1 MSSGGSLAGLRGELT
16 EFAGQRTELALV
28 RLALGAAR
36 PISLVSDLAPS
47 LLAQASLMTSTDRQ
61 PERWLR
67 SRRGTGDERT

>member
-28 RLALGAAR
+28 RLVLGAAR

-47 LLAQASLMTSTDRQ
+47 PVTQASPDDRH
-61 PERWLR
+61 
-67 SRRGTGDERT
+67 